1 MQYELRI
8 YHCQPGRLPDLCS
21 RFERHTI
28 QLWAKHEIRP
38 IGFWTVVLGGSSAD
52 LYYMLEWRDMAERE
66 QKWDAFLKDPE
77 WLKVRTETE
86 KNGPLF
92 SHVSNSLL
100 TPTSFSKLQ

>member
-1 MQYELRI
+1 
-8 YHCQPGRLPDLCS
+8 
-21 RFERHTI
+21 
-28 QLWAKHEIRP
+28 
-38 IGFWTVVLGGSSAD
+38 
-52 LYYMLEWRDMAERE
+52 MLEWRDMAERE
-66 QKWDAFLKDPE
+66 KKWDAFLKDPE